1 MSDEQ
6 QAAGSPERAPQAA
19 DQPRA
24 KDDRA
29 RDERARDERAR
40 DNRPRADEGRA
51 GSDRDSGGGEA
62 AEKGKKKEERNE
74 QDKRDKEARERE
86 EREKEEREK
95 EERERE
101 RERVTGRFKE
111 HTRDPLAEEQGD
123 DGPTDLAAASR
134 ARHSTRM
141 LFDTGRDLNSF
152 DRSFI
157 QSAHIGDIHL
167 RLDSRQS
174 GAGMRSG
181 PVPEDELRGLRRA
194 HVVPQGYVRLRS
206 ALVARRLLVL
216 GAAPGTGR
224 TSTALSL
231 LDEVTAGAGAEPG
244 AGPRV
249 SRVDPD
255 GGVRGLAG
263 LLSGDG
269 AEDRRG
275 TGYLLELALTR
286 PGSLP
291 PDAMDLDGLA
301 AALDGCGAFAVIV
314 VTLGSAANPLLAGRY
329 GMICPPAPTQE
340 LLTTRLREKL
350 EERRE
355 ELAERRRSPADHT
368 AAATDAAATDDGPD
382 DGPGGRPGGGPGG
395 RPEAAPE
402 PGPQAGPR
410 LDDLLAA
417 AEELAQREEV
427 RDAVGLTDLR
437 PAEAEVQASLLA
449 GHLLGDLSYDELLSG
464 CRSLAAGQAQEWFA
478 GVDRALAA
486 LPAAAADGGAG
497 RSGTAALF
505 HPVAFRI
512 ALAVLGGTPHSTV
525 AAAAHLLTWELSVQ
539 SDPDTTPARPLFCD
553 DPESDL
559 ALSRAELIDGRVEVA
574 GAEVAA
580 RLIWY
585 RGSALPAAVLAE
597 IWDRHF
603 PVRAPLVRWLR
614 LLSDD
619 PRPHVW
625 MRAAVAAGELS
636 VRDFDHSYAELIRP
650 LAEAATPR
658 RRIFAA
664 TTMDQAAGHASH
676 REAVRKLVDDWSR
689 FGTKPLRWTAAMALG
704 YGNAAATTDDA
715 LDALARIGVRDDGD
729 QLAAASFNVVRL
741 LALPDVAKVLRRM
754 ADWTHHQRDAY
765 QDLGLVTTVRMAL
778 TGVDEVPA
786 AEPGSPLA
794 DRGDWPLPLAL
805 AATRPELVL
814 PMADLLWTALN
825 TPRSKDVAMDALEA
839 LMRSAVRKDGT
850 EWARPGLAALLPALA
865 AEEHDRR
872 RLDWLLRRM
881 MNDPEN
887 PLPDA
892 QARSL
897 WWLAVPSP
905 DRTGEEERH
914 G

>member
-6 QAAGSPERAPQAA
+6 QAAGAPEPAA
-19 DQPRA
+19 RP
-24 KDDRA
+24 DDRA
-29 RDERARDERAR
+29 AAGDDRARAR
-40 DNRPRADEGRA
+40 DNRPRGEEGRA
-51 GSDRDSGGGEA
+51 DGDGGSAGGEA
-62 AEKGKKKEERNE
+62 AEK
-74 QDKRDKEARERE
+74 
-86 EREKEEREK
+86 EKEEREK

-181 PVPEDELRGLRRA
+181 PVPEDELRGLRRI
-194 HVVPQGYVRLRS
+194 HVEPEGYVRLRN

-255 GGVRGLAG
+255 GGVRRLAG
-263 LLSGDG
+263 LLSGEG
-269 AEDRRG
+269 AEDDRHG
-275 TGYLLELALTR
+275 TGYLLELALTK

-314 VTLGSAANPLLAGRY
+314 VTLGSAANPLLTGRY

-350 EERRE
+350 E
-355 ELAERRRSPADHT
+355 DHQ
-368 AAATDAAATDDGPD
+368 AGLDDHVAGTPD
-382 DGPGGRPGGGPGG
+382 DGP
-395 RPEAAPE
+395 RPE
-402 PGPQAGPR
+402 
-410 LDDLLAA
+410 DLLTA
-417 AEELAQREEV
+417 AEELAEREEV
-427 RDAVGLTDLR
+427 RDAVGLKELR
-437 PAEAEVQASLLA
+437 PAEAELLASLLA
-449 GHLLGDLSYDELLSG
+449 GHVLGDLSYDELLSG
-464 CRSLAAGQAQEWFA
+464 CRSLAAGQAHEWFA
-478 GVDRALAA
+478 GVDRASAA
-486 LPAAAADGGAG
+486 LPAATDGGTGLSGTG

-512 ALAVLGGTPHSTV
+512 ALAVLGGAPHSAV

-539 SDPDTTPARPLFCD
+539 SDPDNTPARPLFCD

-559 ALSRAELIDGRVEVA
+559 ALSRAELTDGRIEVA
-574 GAEVAA
+574 GAEVDA

-585 RGSALPAAVLAE
+585 KGSALPAAVLAE

-603 PVRAPLVRWLR
+603 PVRAPVVRWLR

-625 MRAAVAAGELS
+625 MRAAVAAGELC

-676 REAVRKLVDDWSR
+676 RKAVRKLVDDWSR
-689 FGTKPLRWTAAMALG
+689 YGTKSLRWTAAMALG

-729 QLAAASFNVVRL
+729 QLAVASFNVVRL

-754 ADWTHHQRDAY
+754 SDWTHHRREAY
-765 QDLGLVTTVRMAL
+765 QDLGLVTTVRLAV
-778 TGVDEVPA
+778 TGVNEVPA
-786 AEPGSPLA
+786 AEPGSPLG

-805 AATRPELVL
+805 AATRPELVR

-825 TPRSKDVAMDALEA
+825 TPRSKDVAMDALET
-839 LMRSAVRKDGT
+839 LLRSAVRKDGT

>member
-1 MSDEQ
+1 MSDDEQ
-6 QAAGSPERAPQAA
+6 RPAGAPERAPQPD
-19 DQPRA
+19 DQARA
-24 KDDRA
+24 RDDRPKDDRPK
-29 RDERARDERAR
+29 DD
-40 DNRPRADEGRA
+40 RPRGEEGRA
-51 GSDRDSGGGEA
+51 DGDGGSAGSEA
-62 AEKGKKKEERNE
+62 AE
-74 QDKRDKEARERE
+74 RD
-86 EREKEEREK
+86 KEEREK

-167 RLDSRQS
+167 RLDSRPS

-181 PVPEDELRGLRRA
+181 PVPEDELRALRRV
-194 HVVPQGYVRLRS
+194 HVEPQGYVRLRN
-206 ALVARRLLVL
+206 ALTARRLLVL

-231 LDEVTAGAGAEPG
+231 LDEVTAGARTEPG
-244 AGPRV
+244 SGPRV
-249 SRVDPD
+249 SRVGPD
-255 GGVRGLAG
+255 GGVRRLAD
-263 LLSGDG
+263 LLGGEG
-269 AEDRRG
+269 AEDRHG
-275 TGYLLELALTR
+275 TGYLLELALTK

-301 AALDGCGAFAVIV
+301 AALDGCKAFAVIV
-314 VTLGSAANPLLAGRY
+314 VTLGSAANPLLTGRY

-355 ELAERRRSPADHT
+355 GPADH
-368 AAATDAAATDDGPD
+368 AAGAPD
-382 DGPGGRPGGGPGG
+382 DGPRPDDDP
-395 RPEAAPE
+395 RPE
-402 PGPQAGPR
+402 
-410 LDDLLAA
+410 DLLTA

-427 RDAVGLTDLR
+427 RDAVGLKDLR
-437 PAEAEVQASLLA
+437 PAEAELLASLLA

-486 LPAAAADGGAG
+486 LPPATDGDTG
-497 RSGTAALF
+497 RPGTGRPGTAALF

-512 ALAVLGGTPHSTV
+512 ALAVLGGAPHSAV

-539 SDPDTTPARPLFCD
+539 SDPDNTPARPLFCD

-559 ALSRAELIDGRVEVA
+559 ALSRAELTDGRVEVA
-574 GAEVAA
+574 GAEVDA

-597 IWDRHF
+597 LWDRHF
-603 PVRAPLVRWLR
+603 PVRAPVVRWLR

-625 MRAAVAAGELS
+625 MRAAVAAGELC

-676 REAVRKLVDDWSR
+676 RKAVWKLVDDWSR
-689 FGTKPLRWTAAMALG
+689 YGSKSLRWTAAMALG

-729 QLAAASFNVVRL
+729 QLAVASFNAVRL

-754 ADWTHHQRDAY
+754 ADWTHHRREAY
-765 QDLGLVTTVRMAL
+765 QDLGLVTTVRLAV

-786 AEPGSPLA
+786 AEPGSPLG

-805 AATRPELVL
+805 AATRPELVR

-825 TPRSKDVAMDALEA
+825 TPRSKDVAMDALETLLRA
-839 LMRSAVRKDGT
+839 AVRKDGT

>member
-6 QAAGSPERAPQAA
+6 RAAGAPERAPR
-19 DQPRA
+19 P
-24 KDDRA
+24 
-29 RDERARDERAR
+29 DERPRD
-40 DNRPRADEGRA
+40 DRPRAEEGRA
-51 GSDRDSGGGEA
+51 GGDGGSADSKA
-62 AEKGKKKEERNE
+62 AEKGKNE
-74 QDKRDKEARERE
+74 RDKNGSDRDGKDRDGRDKDERDKDEQGKE
-86 EREKEEREK
+86 EREKEERER

-134 ARHSTRM
+134 ARHATRM

-167 RLDSRQS
+167 RLDSRPS

-181 PVPEDELRGLRRA
+181 PVPEDELRGLRRV
-194 HVVPQGYVRLRS
+194 HVEPQGYVRLRN
-206 ALVARRLLVL
+206 ALTARRLLVL

-244 AGPRV
+244 SGPRV
-249 SRVDPD
+249 SRVGPD
-255 GGVRGLAG
+255 GGVRRLAD
-263 LLSGDG
+263 LLSGEG
-269 AEDRRG
+269 AEDRHG
-275 TGYLLELALTR
+275 TGYLLELALTK

-301 AALDGCGAFAVIV
+301 AALDGCAAFAVIV
-314 VTLGSAANPLLAGRY
+314 VTLGSAANPLLTGRY

-355 ELAERRRSPADHT
+355 GREDLAAGAPDLAAGAPDH
-368 AAATDAAATDDGPD
+368 GP
-382 DGPGGRPGGGPGG
+382 
-395 RPEAAPE
+395 RPE
-402 PGPQAGPR
+402 
-410 LDDLLAA
+410 DLLTA
-417 AEELAQREEV
+417 AEELAEREEV
-427 RDAVGLTDLR
+427 RDAVGLKDLR
-437 PAEAEVQASLLA
+437 PAEAELLASLLA

-464 CRSLAAGQAQEWFA
+464 CRSLAAGQAQEWFV
-478 GVDRALAA
+478 GVDRALTA
-486 LPAAAADGGAG
+486 LPAADGGTGQSGTGQSGPG

-512 ALAVLGGTPHSTV
+512 ALAVLGGAPHSAV

-539 SDPDTTPARPLFCD
+539 SDPDNTPARPLFCD
-553 DPESDL
+553 DPESDR
-559 ALSRAELIDGRVEVA
+559 ALSRAELTDGRVEVA
-574 GAEVAA
+574 GAEVDA

-597 IWDRHF
+597 LWERHF
-603 PVRAPLVRWLR
+603 PVRAPVVRWLR

-625 MRAAVAAGELS
+625 MRAAVAAGELC
-636 VRDFDHSYAELIRP
+636 VRDFDHGYAELIRP

-664 TTMDQAAGHASH
+664 TAMDQAAGHASH
-676 REAVRKLVDDWSR
+676 RKAVRKLVDDWSR
-689 FGTKPLRWTAAMALG
+689 YGTKPLRWTAAMALG
-704 YGNAAATTDDA
+704 YGNAAASTDDA

-729 QLAAASFNVVRL
+729 QLAVASFNVVRL

-754 ADWTHHQRDAY
+754 SDWTHHRHEAY
-765 QDLGLVTTVRMAL
+765 QDLGLVTTVRLAV

-786 AEPGSPLA
+786 AEPGSPLG

-805 AATRPELVL
+805 AATRPELVR

-825 TPRSKDVAMDALEA
+825 TARSKDVAMDALET
-839 LMRSAVRKDGT
+839 LLRSAVRKDGS

-865 AEEHDRR
+865 AEEHDQR